1 MNPDRYRDCR
11 RKVAGIY
18 LLTAAFLTVSLAA
31 QERPSID
38 DVVAQVERRYTRV
51 QTLRAD
57 FIQRF
62 TSGPTTMVESGT
74 VHFRKPGR
82 MRWDYNSPEE
92 KLFLTDGKY
101 AYFYVPAER
110 QARRSRI
117 KDSSHWQTTFA
128 LILGRVR
135 LRKVFSKIDLVILNR
150 PDDPV
155 RWQLRGHPRSRR
167 QGFKR
172 VVFDLDRDHRIRRV
186 EIQQRDGA
194 LMEFHF
200 RRWQDNPAVD
210 AEMFRPN
217 FPSGTAW
224 IDEGDL

>member
-1 MNPDRYRDCR
+1 MSRPARYPITAFTSLI
-11 RKVAGIY
+11 VF
-18 LLTAAFLTVSLAA
+18 LLTASAIA
-31 QERPSID
+31 QENSRVD
-38 DVVAQVERRYTRV
+38 EVVAQVERRYNRV
-51 QTLRAD
+51 QTLRAA

-82 MRWDYNSPEE
+82 MRWEYDSPEE
-92 KLFLTDGKY
+92 KLFLTDGEY

-110 QARRSRI
+110 QVRRAKVKESA
-117 KDSSHWQTTFA
+117 HWQTTFA

-135 LRKVFSKIDLVILNR
+135 LRKVFSRIDLVTLNR
-150 PDDPV
+150 AGDPV
-155 RWQLRGHPRSRR
+155 RWQLRGHPRSGR
-167 QGFKR
+167 QGFKQ
-172 VVFDLDRDHRIRRV
+172 VVFDLDGDYRIRRV

-210 AEMFRPN
+210 AELFRPA

-224 IDEGDL
+224 IDEGEI

>member
-1 MNPDRYRDCR
+1 MSRPARC
-11 RKVAGIY
+11 ALGLSS
-18 LLTAAFLTVSLAA
+18 LLAAFFLAVPAAA
-31 QERPSID
+31 QERASTD
-38 DVVAQVERRYTRV
+38 DVVAQVERRYNRV

-74 VHFRKPGR
+74 VHFRKPDR
-82 MRWDYNSPEE
+82 MRWEYNSPEE
-92 KLFLTDGKY
+92 KLFLTDGEY

-110 QARRSRI
+110 QVRRS
-117 KDSSHWQTTFA
+117 KLKESAHWQTAFA

-135 LRKVFSKIDLVILNR
+135 LRKVFSRIDLVILNR
-150 PDDPV
+150 AGDPV
-155 RWQLRGHPRSRR
+155 RWQLRGHPRSGR
-167 QGFKR
+167 QGFKQ
-172 VVFDLDRDHRIRRV
+172 VVFDLDGDYRIRRV

-210 AEMFRPN
+210 AELFRPA

-224 IDEGDL
+224 IDEGEI